1 MGTKKG
7 KQWFFIEK
15 KAKRQTN
22 GIDKVNI
29 VFWNVAGLTR
39 KDKDFSEYIQDF
51 DYVALLERWVDVI
64 RWDKI
69 KPLLP
74 KGYNWRCQYVKKE
87 KKSRATGGI
96 NNGCEIKMG

>member
-15 KAKRQTN
+15 AKRQAN
-22 GIDKVNI
+22 GIDQVNI

-39 KDKDFSEYIQDF
+39 KDKDFWEYIQDY
-51 DYVALLERWVDVI
+51 DYVALLETWVDPI
-64 RWDKI
+64 RQDKI

-74 KGYNWRCQYVKKE
+74 KGYD
-87 KKSRATGGI
+87 
-96 NNGCEIKMG
+96 